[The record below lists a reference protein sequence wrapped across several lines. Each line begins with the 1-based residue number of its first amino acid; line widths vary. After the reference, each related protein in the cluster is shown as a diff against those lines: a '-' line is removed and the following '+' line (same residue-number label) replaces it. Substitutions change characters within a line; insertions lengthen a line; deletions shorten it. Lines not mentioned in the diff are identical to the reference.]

1 MTHKTQMVDQ
11 HILQYE
17 SHLKHIDELLER
29 AHRLAAV
36 CPELELHE
44 HLAHI
49 KPERD
54 RLANVVTAVRHS
66 PAEKVDKHLAAI
78 GPMAI
83 WDIIAQDLENLIERF
98 EHH

>member
-1 MTHKTQMVDQ
+1 MTHETQTVDQ

-29 AHRLAAV
+29 AHKLSAI
-36 CPELELHE
+36 CPEPELRE

-54 RLANVVTAVRHS
+54 RLANIVTAVQQN
-66 PAEKVDKHLAAI
+66 PTKKVDEDLATI

-83 WDIIAQDLENLIERF
+83 WDIIAQDLEKLVERF
-98 EHH
+98 ER